1 MDLPLDLNPANF
13 REVEEENTVYL
24 LSVSPLQPQLE
35 SEIFGGAVQSMIKKK
50 KSGTNIYNN
59 YIKYIWT
66 AISCRCFWVK
76 IPQPRPVRMHRVTVR
91 SYITI

>member
-59 YIKYIWT
+59 YIKYI
-66 AISCRCFWVK
+66 
-76 IPQPRPVRMHRVTVR
+76 
-91 SYITI
+91 